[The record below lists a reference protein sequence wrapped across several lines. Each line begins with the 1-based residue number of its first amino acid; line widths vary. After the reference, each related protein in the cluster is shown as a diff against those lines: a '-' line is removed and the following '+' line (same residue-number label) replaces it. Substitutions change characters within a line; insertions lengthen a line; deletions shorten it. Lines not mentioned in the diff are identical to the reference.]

1 MKKLL
6 NEKTKMNKLAVA
18 SLVVAGSVAM
28 ASASTYTA
36 ADLDD
41 AQTGDEGFKNLF
53 NIFESWLGGNLGKLL
68 ALIGF
73 AGTFIV
79 YMMTHKG
86 SVLMIGIII
95 SLIAGG
101 MVGISEIFFDAGKGS
116 FRPGS

>member
-6 NEKTKMNKLAVA
+6 NENKKMNKLAVA
-18 SLVVAGSVAM
+18 SLVGLSSIAM
-28 ASASTYTA
+28 ASAVYSAKDADASTSG
-36 ADLDD
+36 D
-41 AQTGDEGFKNLF
+41 AGFQNLF

-101 MVGISEIFFDAGKGS
+101 MVGISEIFFDAGKSS
-116 FRPGS
+116 FRPSA

>member
-6 NEKTKMNKLAVA
+6 NEKTKMNKLAIA
-18 SLVVAGSVAM
+18 SMALVGSVA
-28 ASASTYTA
+28 AAAAQQEA
-36 ADLDD
+36 ADIT
-41 AQTGDEGFKNLF
+41 ASNSGDVGFENLF

-95 SLIAGG
+95 SLLAGG
-101 MVGISEIFFDAGKGS
+101 MVGISTIFFNAGADS
-116 FRPGS
+116 FSSSV